1 MRWITSAARSAS
13 TRTSPADIDH
23 PFLVPVAAIRH
34 CPAMDSIV
42 FSGQY
47 IERCGELR
55 RQPAALDEAL
65 TKSSTRIVPILGDRC
80 LIENE
85 RLAML
90 SRDDAADLIVDPQ
103 RRTFLGVLDDAH
115 VFCVAVD
122 DSERFGGDGEFIS
135 LREASGRLPA
145 HDSALAAYAR
155 AMVAWQE
162 RHRHCGVCGTDNR
175 LLDAGFVMECSDPDC
190 RHRSF
195 PRLDP
200 AIIVL
205 VGDGDRCLLGRQAS
219 WPAGRFSTIAGFV
232 EPGESLEDAL
242 RREVHEETNIE
253 AGECRYLGSQ
263 PWPFPAAIMIGFHA
277 TAASTDIVC
286 NDGELAEARWVSRDD
301 IADRTV
307 ILPPRI
313 SIAYRLLEA
322 WFDDHDGPSL
332 ASLGLPDSPLRLPRP
347 LDEKS

>member
-1 MRWITSAARSAS
+1 MHSIMNAVRFAS
-13 TRTSPADIDH
+13 TKTSPAETELSI
-23 PFLVPVAAIRH
+23 LVPAAAIRH

-42 FSGQY
+42 FSGHY
-47 IERCGELR
+47 IERRSELR
-55 RQPAALDEAL
+55 AQPAALDEAL
-65 TKSSTRIVPILGDRC
+65 AKSSTRIVPVLGDRC
-80 LIENE
+80 LIDNE

-90 SRDDAADLIVDPQ
+90 SRVDVAELVADPQ
-103 RRTFLGVLDDAH
+103 RRTFLGIVDDAH
-115 VFCVAVD
+115 LFGVAVD
-122 DSERFGGDGEFIS
+122 DIERLEGDVEFIS

-145 HDSALAAYAR
+145 NDSALAAYAR

-162 RHRHCGVCGTDNR
+162 RHRHCGVCGSGNR
-175 LLDAGFVMECSDPDC
+175 LLDAGFVMECSDPIC

-205 VGDGDRCLLGRQAS
+205 VGDGDRCLLGRQAT
-219 WPAGRFSTIAGFV
+219 WPNERFSTIAGFV

-253 AGECRYLGSQ
+253 VDACRYLGSQ

-277 TAASTDIVC
+277 TATSTHIVC
-286 NDGELAEARWVSRDD
+286 NDGELAEARWVSRED
-301 IADRTV
+301 IADQTI
-307 ILPPRI
+307 ILPPTI
-313 SIAYRLLEA
+313 SIAYRLIEA
-322 WFDDHDGPSL
+322 WFDSHEGPPL
-332 ASLGLPDSPLRLPRP
+332 ASLGLPAPPLRVPRP

>member
-1 MRWITSAARSAS
+1 
-13 TRTSPADIDH
+13 
-23 PFLVPVAAIRH
+23 
-34 CPAMDSIV
+34 MDSIV
-42 FSGQY
+42 FSGRY
-47 IERCGELR
+47 IDRCSELR
-55 RQPAALDEAL
+55 PQPAALEDAL
-65 TKSSTRIVPILGDRC
+65 ARSSTRIVPVLGDQC
-80 LIENE
+80 LIDDE

-90 SRDDAADLIVDPQ
+90 RHESVAELIDDPE
-103 RRTFLGVLDDAH
+103 RRTFLGVRDDAH

-122 DSERFGGDGEFIS
+122 DMGRLAGDGEFIS

-145 HDSALAAYAR
+145 NDSALAAYAR

-162 RHRHCGVCGTDNR
+162 RHRHCGVCGSQNR

-219 WPAGRFSTIAGFV
+219 WPAERFSTIAGFV

-242 RREVHEETNIE
+242 RREVHEETNVDVG
-253 AGECRYLGSQ
+253 ACRYLGSQ

-277 TAASTDIVC
+277 TANSTNIVC
-286 NDGELAEARWVSRDD
+286 NDKELAEARWASRGD
-301 IADRTV
+301 IADQTV
-307 ILPPRI
+307 ILPPKI
-313 SIAYRLLEA
+313 SIAYRLIEA
-322 WFDDHDGPSL
+322 WFDDHDGPTL
-332 ASLGLPDSPLRLPRP
+332 ASLGLPAPPLRVPRP
-347 LDEKS
+347 LDEKN